1 VGTYSKHHLV
11 PIAET
16 LYAKAGP
23 FAPKTFALGG
33 LTFGIVICYE
43 GVYPEISG
51 DWSQFDSLKAQGT
64 GWLCAGRE
72 HHFFLCHPFEA
83 VGPARIIANSHL
95 TTCESAV
102 KSLLKPCARR
112 AEG

>member
-64 GWLCAGRE
+64 SWPRAGRE
-72 HHFFLCHPFEA
+72 HLLFLCQPFGA
-83 VGPARIIANSHL
+83 VGPARNLANSL
-95 TTCESAV
+95 FTSC
-102 KSLLKPCARR
+102 
-112 AEG
+112 